1 MPKNKLKYV
10 KDSQVVM
17 IELVLPNDTNML
29 NNLLGGR
36 LMHWMDIA
44 CAMASAK
51 HCNTI
56 AVTASVD
63 NLAFHTPIRLGN
75 IVTLKASVNRAFK
88 TSMEVGVKVT
98 AEDFETG
105 EIVHSNSAYF
115 TFVSVD
121 KNSGKKITV
130 PPVIPQTEEEIRRY
144 EHALERRN
152 NRIALKNGIIIDT
165 TKKETSS

>member
-1 MPKNKLKYV
+1 MPGSKSKYV
-10 KDSQVVM
+10 KDSQVIM

-44 CAMASAK
+44 CAMAAAK
-51 HCNTI
+51 HCNNI

-88 TSMEVGVKVT
+88 TSMEVGVKVE

-105 EIVHSNSAYF
+105 EIKHSNSAYF
-115 TFVSVD
+115 TFVNID
-121 KNSGKKITV
+121 KKTGQKIDV
-130 PPVIPQTEEEIRRY
+130 PQIMPETEEEKRRY

-152 NRIALKNGIIIDT
+152 RRMAMKSGIIID
-165 TKKETSS
+165 KEKG